1 VGTYLDHAATTPLR
15 PSVVAL
21 LTQSLLTQGNAS
33 SVHSFGQ
40 KARQVVEQ
48 AREEIAAAVVADRNE
63 VIFTSGGTESDN
75 LAIQGLYSNRN
86 RQTGASRPIII
97 SAATEHHAV
106 LEPIEWLVANRGAQ
120 VHWLQTDINGLIS
133 LTDLEK
139 FLTQNAGAVALI
151 SLMWVNNETG
161 VIQDIPAISRLAARF
176 EVPVHSDAVAAL
188 GHIPI
193 DFAASGLAA
202 MSITGHKLGGPV
214 GHGALLVSRKTKLD
228 PIFHGGGHERGMR
241 PGTLDPAGSSALA
254 LAVKSAVAEL
264 PADVETWLAL
274 NQRLVK
280 GVVRAVPQAHV
291 VASEL
296 PLVTQRVPN
305 IVNLIFPGCS
315 GDSLLFLLDAR
326 GVAVSNGSACTA
338 GVTSASHVLLAM
350 GYSQRDASSCVRVS
364 LGHTSTAD
372 DIDAF
377 LHFVAEAFE
386 RARAAGFTA

>member
-1 VGTYLDHAATTPLR
+1 MSFYLDHAATTPLR
-15 PSVVAL
+15 PSVVDL

-48 AREEIAAAVVADRNE
+48 AREDIAAAVHADRNE

-75 LAIQGLYSNRN
+75 LAIQGLFSSRN
-86 RQTGASRPIII
+86 PIGGVARPIIV

-106 LEPIEWLVANRGAQ
+106 LEPIEWLAAKKNAE
-120 VHWLQTDINGLIS
+120 VHWLKTGSDGRINLAE
-133 LTDLEK
+133 LEELLSAK
-139 FLTQNAGAVALI
+139 GEAVALI

-161 VIQDIPAISRLAARF
+161 VVLDIPVVAKLASRF
-176 EVPVHSDAVAAL
+176 NVPVHSDAVAAL
-188 GHIPI
+188 GHIQV

-214 GHGALLVSRKTKLD
+214 GQGALLVSRKTKLD

-254 LAVKSAVAEL
+254 LAVKTAVSEIDQSIQL
-264 PADVETWLAL
+264 WTQL
-274 NQRLVK
+274 NQRLVQ
-280 GVVRAVPQAHV
+280 GVTAAVPEVKV
-291 VASEL
+291 VAVDLEL
-296 PLVTQRVPN
+296 GTARVPN
-305 IVNLIFPGCS
+305 IVNFIFPGCA
-315 GDSLLFLLDAR
+315 GDSLLFLLDAK

-350 GYSQRDASSCVRVS
+350 GYSQHDSSACVRIS
-364 LGHTSTAD
+364 LGHTSTEQ

-377 LHFVAEAFE
+377 LAHLPEAHE
-386 RARAAGFTA
+386 RAKSAGFTV

>member
-1 VGTYLDHAATTPLR
+1 MSFYLDHAATTPLR
-15 PSVVAL
+15 PSVVDL

-48 AREEIAAAVVADRNE
+48 AREDIAAAVHADRNE

-86 RQTGASRPIII
+86 PAGRATRPIII
-97 SAATEHHAV
+97 SAGTEHHAV

-120 VHWLQTDINGLIS
+120 AHWLQTDIDGIINL
-133 LTDLEK
+133 DELEQ
-139 FLTQNAGAVALI
+139 FLVANEGKIALI

-161 VIQDIPAISRLAARF
+161 VIQDIPAICDLGRRF
-176 EVPVHSDAVAAL
+176 DVPVHTDAVAAL

-193 DFAASGLAA
+193 DYAASGLAA

-254 LAVKSAVAEL
+254 LAVKTAVSEIDQSIQL
-264 PADVETWLAL
+264 WTDLYR
-274 NQRLVK
+274 RLVQ
-280 GVVRAVPQAHV
+280 GVTAAVPEVKV
-291 VASEL
+291 VAVDLEIGAA
-296 PLVTQRVPN
+296 RVPN
-305 IVNLIFPGCS
+305 IVNLIFPGCA
-315 GDSLLFLLDAR
+315 GDSLLFLLDAK

-350 GYSQRDASSCVRVS
+350 GYSQHDSSACVRIS
-364 LGHTSTAD
+364 LGHTSTEQ

-377 LHFVAEAFE
+377 LQHLPEAYE
-386 RARAAGFTA
+386 RAKSAGFTV

>member
-1 VGTYLDHAATTPLR
+1 VGIYLDHAATTPLR
-15 PSVVAL
+15 QSVVAL

-48 AREEIAAAVVADRNE
+48 AREDIAAAVNADRNE

-86 RQTGASRPIII
+86 TIGGSSHPIIV

-120 VHWLQTDINGLIS
+120 AHWLQTDINGLIN
-133 LTDLEK
+133 LDELEQ
-139 FLTQNAGAVALI
+139 FLVANAGKVALI

-161 VIQDIPAISRLAARF
+161 VIQDIPAICDLARKF
-176 EVPVHSDAVAAL
+176 EVPVHTDAVAAL

-193 DFAASGLAA
+193 DFASSGLAA

-254 LAVKSAVAEL
+254 LAVKSAVEEL
-264 PADVETWLAL
+264 PTFLDEWSVLH
-274 NQRLVK
+274 QRLVA
-280 GVVRAVPQAHV
+280 GVAGAVPEARL
-291 VASEL
+291 VAKDL
-296 PLVTQRVPN
+296 GLVTQRVPN
-305 IVNLIFPGCS
+305 IVNFIFEGCA
-315 GDSLLFLLDAR
+315 GDSLLFLLDAK

-364 LGHTSTAD
+364 LGHNSAPA

-377 LHFVAEAFE
+377 LQHLPEAYE
-386 RARAAGFTA
+386 RAKAAGFTS

>member
-1 VGTYLDHAATTPLR
+1 V
-15 PSVVAL
+15 SL
-21 LTQSLLTQGNAS
+21 LTQSLLTKGNAS

-40 KARQVVEQ
+40 KARQIVEQ
-48 AREEIAAAVVADRNE
+48 AREDIAAAVVADRNE

-86 RQTGASRPIII
+86 RQIGTGRPIII
-97 SAATEHHAV
+97 SAGTEHHAV

-133 LTDLEK
+133 RTELEQ
-139 FLTQNAGAVALI
+139 FLTKNAADVALI

-176 EVPVHSDAVAAL
+176 DVPVHSDAVAAM

-193 DFAASGLAA
+193 DFASSGLAA

-254 LAVKSAVAEL
+254 LAVQSAVAEL
-264 PADVETWLAL
+264 PAEVDAWLDL
-274 NQRLVK
+274 NRRLVE
-280 GVVRAVPQAHV
+280 GVATVVPEATLVAGVLQL
-291 VASEL
+291 ASE
-296 PLVTQRVPN
+296 RVPN
-305 IVNLIFPGCS
+305 IVNFIFPGCS

-338 GVTSASHVLLAM
+338 GVTSASHVLLSM
-350 GYSQRDASSCVRVS
+350 GYSQRDASSCVRIS
-364 LGHTSTAD
+364 LGHTSTEA

-377 LHFVAEAFE
+377 LQHLAEAYE
-386 RARAAGFTA
+386 RARAAGFNA

>member
-15 PSVVAL
+15 QSVVAL